1 MTKDQ
6 LLTQISA
13 VSLIVH
19 DIHLFLDTHPGDAQA
34 LKDHKKLSKE
44 LQTLVS
50 EYEKKYGPLMNFGHQ
65 SVDVENN
72 WIQGP
77 WPWQN
82 K

>member
-6 LLTQISA
+6 LLTKISA

-19 DIHLFLDTHPGDAQA
+19 DIHLFLDTHPGNAKA
-34 LKDHKKLSKE
+34 LKDHKELSKE
-44 LQTLVS
+44 LQNLIS
-50 EYEKKYGPLMNFGHQ
+50 EYEKKYGPLMNLGHQ
-65 SVDVENN
+65 NVDSENN